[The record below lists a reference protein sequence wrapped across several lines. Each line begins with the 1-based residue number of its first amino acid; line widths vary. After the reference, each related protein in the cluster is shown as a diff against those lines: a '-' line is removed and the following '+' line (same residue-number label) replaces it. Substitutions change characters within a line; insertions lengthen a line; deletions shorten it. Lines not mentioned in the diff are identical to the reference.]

1 MTDQQVVIKEKQTR
15 NLVFNGTGS
24 GYFRVCI
31 VNLLLIIITFG
42 IFGAWA
48 LVPIG
53 RTKVAWD
60 ANRKQVIKIQH
71 RLHREE

>member
-48 LVPIG
+48 LV
-53 RTKVAWD
+53 RS
-60 ANRKQVIKIQH
+60 KQYLYSHTELSGSCFKA
-71 RLHREE
+71 